1 MKKQIVIMGT
11 ALALLVAVIGTVKF
25 LQVRAAIAQ
34 GMAWQPPPEA
44 VTTVTASQESWPASL
59 RAVGS
64 VAAVRGVL
72 VSADLP
78 GIVADIE
85 FESGKSVRAG
95 EVLVR
100 LDTKQEQA
108 LLEAAVAQ
116 RDLSRLDLARAKQ
129 LLDRG
134 VLAQAEFDRAAAEAK
149 TAEASV
155 HQYQAAIERK
165 TIRAP
170 FAGVL
175 GIRQINIGQ
184 YLDGG
189 AAVVPLQAMDPVYV
203 NFALPQQDVAGLPLG
218 AEVTLS
224 GDSVAAGAPSGRIT
238 AINSVVD
245 ETTRNVQVQAT
256 FRNPHGKLRPGQYVE
271 TDTRSGAPQKVIAI
285 PTSAVS
291 YAPYGN
297 SVFVVSNLKDP
308 KGKSYRGVQ
317 QRFVKLAGERGDQVA
332 VVSGLQPGEEVVTS
346 GVFKL
351 RNGAAVL
358 VNNKVRPG
366 NNPAPKPEDS

>member
-1 MKKQIVIMGT
+1 
-11 ALALLVAVIGTVKF
+11 
-25 LQVRAAIAQ
+25 
-34 GMAWQPPPEA
+34 
-44 VTTVTASQESWPASL
+44 VTTVKADSESWPASL
-59 RAVGS
+59 SAVGS
-64 VAAVRGVL
+64 VAAVRGVV

-78 GIVADIE
+78 GIVSAID
-85 FESGKSVRAG
+85 FESGKSVHAG
-95 EVLVR
+95 DVLVR

-116 RDLSRLDLARAKQ
+116 RDLARLDLTRAKQ

-149 TAEASV
+149 TSEASV
-155 HQYQAAIERK
+155 HQYQATIERK

-170 FAGVL
+170 FSGVL

-203 NFALPQQDVAGLPLG
+203 NFALPQQDVAALRVG

-224 GDSVAAGAPSGRIT
+224 GDSVAAQAPLGKIT

-256 FRNPHGKLRPGQYVE
+256 FRNPNGKLRPGQYVE
-271 TDTRSGAPQKVIAI
+271 ANTRTGAPQQVIAI

-297 SVFVVSNLKDP
+297 SVFVVSDLKDP

-317 QRFVKLAGERGDQVA
+317 QRFVRLAGEHGDLVA
-332 VVSGLQPGEEVVTS
+332 VVSGLKPGEEVVTS

-358 VNNKVRPG
+358 VNNKIQPG